1 MADSDSNGGG
11 GCIEA
16 TGSSPTPP
24 KAPCPLLKKNSQTDL
39 LSRLKTRKVLGV
51 GGEDDEGEAH
61 RSKVSG
67 DGAPRATPAPP
78 GSSTGLAITVSPAV
92 RKLQA
97 ALSFVDEGHNEGTTG
112 WKYFSDN
119 HQHRCR
125 ISSRQ
130 QQQHQPQKP
139 KLWQL
144 VSATMFT
151 VIAGM
156 ALVIPDKLYEV
167 LFEERST
174 QGSLSMR
181 LYGGTLLCISLVLW
195 NAFYTADKAIIR
207 WSLALQASYFI
218 VQMGVTVFAVWE
230 RGTAPENLALLLSSR
245 ALFTLVACFYHRSVG
260 RRTKKQH

>member
-1 MADSDSNGGG
+1 
-11 GCIEA
+11 
-16 TGSSPTPP
+16 TPP

-67 DGAPRATPAPP
+67 DGARRAPPAPP
-78 GSSTGLAITVSPAV
+78 GLF
-92 RKLQA
+92 R
-97 ALSFVDEGHNEGTTG
+97 
-112 WKYFSDN
+112 
-119 HQHRCR
+119 
-125 ISSRQ
+125 
-130 QQQHQPQKP
+130 
-139 KLWQL
+139 LWQL

-218 VQMGVTVFAVWE
+218 VQM
-230 RGTAPENLALLLSSR
+230 
-245 ALFTLVACFYHRSVG
+245 
-260 RRTKKQH
+260 

>member
-61 RSKVSG
+61 RSKISQVLGNESKF
-67 DGAPRATPAPP
+67 
-78 GSSTGLAITVSPAV
+78 GLREPLGL
-92 RKLQA
+92 R
-97 ALSFVDEGHNEGTTG
+97 
-112 WKYFSDN
+112 
-119 HQHRCR
+119 
-125 ISSRQ
+125 
-130 QQQHQPQKP
+130 
-139 KLWQL
+139 LWQL

-230 RGTAPENLALLLSSR
+230 RGTAPENLALLLTSR

>member
-61 RSKVSG
+61 RSKISQVLGNESKF
-67 DGAPRATPAPP
+67 
-78 GSSTGLAITVSPAV
+78 GLREPLGL
-92 RKLQA
+92 R
-97 ALSFVDEGHNEGTTG
+97 
-112 WKYFSDN
+112 
-119 HQHRCR
+119 
-125 ISSRQ
+125 
-130 QQQHQPQKP
+130 
-139 KLWQL
+139 LWQL